1 MARTAPVP
9 NFAAIP
15 GMNPG
20 LFVLGGGGD
29 GGGSGAGGGKGGAG
43 KQGAGGKNGGND
55 ASGGGKNGLDPS
67 RYPMCGTAS
76 HPVDVVTGRAFT
88 HPIVDFELAGP
99 IPLSWQRVCSSTMAD
114 GDAGLGWGWGHSFGW
129 WIEVRRR
136 RIIVWSE
143 QGVSAEFPM
152 IEPGDRALGPF
163 GWLLR
168 REGEAVFSLDV
179 DDGVLRRFAAP
190 GQAQSAG
197 GPASPAAAEPDAEP
211 GVLRLCAL
219 EDRNGNRITLSYE
232 GGRLARIDDSAGR
245 VLRIAATSAGR
256 IAAIRV
262 QNAPSQGRWI
272 DLVRYLYDDEGH
284 LVEAIDA
291 DGFSSFYGYD
301 EDHRMTSDTDRS
313 GLTFHF
319 VYGPGGR
326 CVESWGDYR
335 GRPDPS
341 LQGELARTLHDG
353 VTRAKG
359 IHHCRFEYHDDGS
372 SDVID
377 SVRVRRFFGNAFG
390 LLDKIVSG
398 AGVTTCTYRDDGHL
412 TSLTDPMG
420 GTTTYERDERG
431 RATRIIDPLGGVTEL
446 VRDDRGDVVSVVD
459 PAGATRTFTRD
470 AKGNIR
476 SITDALG
483 GVTTFDVDER
493 GLVTG
498 MVTPRGDK
506 SRWTYDAQGNCTE
519 IVTPGGAAW
528 RYRFDHLGRRVEE
541 VTPTGAV
548 SRLVFSDRGDLTA
561 VHDAAGGTFRFSYDG
576 ERHVTSLLSQ
586 GGRETRLVWG
596 GYHRLCE
603 RTDANGAVVRMR
615 YDLEG
620 RMLEVHNERGEVHH
634 LEYDPSGLLVAER
647 TFDGRAISYKYDLA
661 SRLER
666 VSHTP
671 GEDVF
676 LTRDAA
682 GRVVARELPDGNVQT
697 FEYDQCGRLLH
708 MSGDGVD
715 VTFERDAE
723 GRLVGERQS
732 FGDFAA
738 EVRST
743 LDPMGNRVERRTSLG
758 HREEIVRDGFGD
770 RRRTV
775 LDGGHVIEHARDA
788 VGREI
793 ARQLQ
798 GGARL
803 ETAYDGL
810 GRITRRRVVT
820 PVAHAPGTDEPAWV
834 GAERGVLA
842 DKAYG
847 YDADSNIVDRWEG
860 GRGTTAYR
868 YDPVGQ
874 LLAVVPEKAREVVFR
889 YDAAGNMHEDGASAP
904 ARRYGEGSRLERRGD
919 RTYRWNDAGQLV
931 AAGAPDATGEPR
943 EHRYEWNASGLL
955 SRVHTPEG
963 DVVEMTY
970 DPMARRI
977 EKRVLRGRDV
987 VRTTRFVWDKDNL
1000 VHEITRQAAAKGD
1013 PVIEERT
1020 YCFHD
1025 QSFEPLAHRVR
1036 FGWDDPGRWLHYEND
1051 PAGTP
1056 ERLVDERGKTASTL
1070 RHAPWGAAEIEGQD
1084 WAKTPLRFQGQYEDD
1099 ETGLRYNRHRY
1110 YDPVTSRFVSADP
1123 IGLRGGI
1130 HAFNYAPNPL
1140 GWIDPH
1146 GLGRKNWPDAVHGRP
1161 TLAQQAVIDRAKA
1174 AEQAATREAK
1184 ANNGTCTPVSAATA
1198 DALVAD
1204 ANAQGVPVRMKE
1216 TDINGEHGFGP
1227 VNPAPHIHVNG
1238 AHVFVPPGYRP
1249 PAGSTV
1255 ITSQGPTVL

>member
-9 NFAAIP
+9 NLPAIP

-20 LFVLGGGGD
+20 LFILGGGGD

-55 ASGGGKNGLDPS
+55 ASGDGKNAPDPS
-67 RYPMCGTAS
+67 RYPLCGTAS

-99 IPLSWQRVCSSTMAD
+99 IPLVWQRVCSSTMAD
-114 GDAGLGWGWGHSFGW
+114 REAGLGWGWGHAFGW

-143 QGVSAEFPM
+143 QGVATEFPM
-152 IEPGDRALGPF
+152 IEPGGQALGPF

-168 REGEAVFSLDV
+168 REAEAAFSLDA

-190 GQAQSAG
+190 GDAG
-197 GPASPAAAEPDAEP
+197 ATGPAEAGAEP
-211 GVLRLCAL
+211 GALRLCAI
-219 EDRNGNRITLSYE
+219 EDRNGNRITLTYE

-245 VLRIAATSAGR
+245 VLRVASTSAGR

-272 DLVRYLYDDEGH
+272 DLVRYTYDEDGH
-284 LVEAIDA
+284 LIEATDA
-291 DGFSSFYGYD
+291 DGHSSHHGYD
-301 EDHRMTSDTDRS
+301 EDHRMTSDTDRT

-319 VYGPGGR
+319 VYGAGGR

-341 LQGELARTLHDG
+341 LQGELPRTLHDG
-353 VTRAKG
+353 VTRARG

-377 SVRVRRFFGNAFG
+377 ALRTRRFFGNAFG
-390 LLDKIVSG
+390 LLDKVVSG
-398 AGVTTCTYRDDGHL
+398 GGVTTCTYRDDGHL

-431 RATRIIDPLGGVTEL
+431 RATRIVDPLGGVTEL
-446 VRDDRGDVVSVVD
+446 TRDDRGDVVRVVD
-459 PAGATRTFTRD
+459 ASGAARTFTRD
-470 AKGNIR
+470 ARGNIR
-476 SITDALG
+476 SMTDATG
-483 GVTTFDVDER
+483 AVTTFDVDER
-493 GLVTG
+493 GSVIE
-498 MVTPRGDK
+498 MVTPRGDRA
-506 SRWTYDAQGNCTE
+506 RWAYDGQGNCTE
-519 IVTPGGAAW
+519 IVVPGGGTW
-528 RYRFDHLGRRVEE
+528 RYRHDFLGRRVEE
-541 VTPTGAV
+541 ITPAGAV

-576 ERHVTSLLSQ
+576 ERHVTSCTSQ
-586 GGRETRLVWG
+586 GGHVTRLEWG
-596 GYHRLCE
+596 GYHRLCS
-603 RTDANGAVVRMR
+603 RTDANGSVVRMR

-620 RMLEVHNERGEVHH
+620 HMIEVHNEQGEVHR
-634 LEYDPSGLLVAER
+634 LEYDPSGLLIAER
-647 TFDGRAISYKYDLA
+647 TFDGRTISYKYDLA

-666 VSHTP
+666 VSQAP
-671 GEDVF
+671 GEQTF

-682 GRVVARELPDGNVQT
+682 GRVVQRELPDGSVQH
-697 FEYDQCGRLLH
+697 FEYDQCNRLVRV
-708 MSGDGVD
+708 SGDGVE
-715 VTFERDAE
+715 VTFDRDAE
-723 GRLVGERQS
+723 GRLLGERQT
-732 FGDFAA
+732 FRDFAA
-738 EVRST
+738 EVRSV
-743 LDPMGNRVERRTSLG
+743 LDPEGNRVERRTSLG
-758 HREEIVRDGFGD
+758 HREEIVRDGLGD

-798 GGARL
+798 GGARM
-803 ETAYDGL
+803 ESAHDAL
-810 GRITRRRVVT
+810 GRIVRRRVISPAAHT
-820 PVAHAPGTDEPAWV
+820 PGEAGEPAWV

-860 GRGTTAYR
+860 GRGAAAYR

-874 LLAVVPEKAREVVFR
+874 LVAMVPEKAREVVFR
-889 YDAAGNMHEDGASAP
+889 YDAAGNMYEGGASAP
-904 ARRYGEGSRLERRGD
+904 ARRYGPGNRLERRGD

-931 AAGAPDATGEPR
+931 AAEAPGATGEPQAY
-943 EHRYEWNASGLL
+943 RYEWNASGLL
-955 SRVHTPEG
+955 SRVHTPGG

-970 DPMARRI
+970 DPLARRI
-977 EKRVLRGRDV
+977 EKRVVRGRDV
-987 VRTTRFVWDKDNL
+987 VRTTRFVWDRDNL
-1000 VHEITRQAAAKGD
+1000 VHEITREAAAQGD
-1013 PVIEERT
+1013 PVVQERT

-1025 QSFEPLAHRVR
+1025 ASFEPLAHRVR
-1036 FGWDDPGRWLHYEND
+1036 LGPDDPGRWLHYEND

-1056 ERLVDERGKTASTL
+1056 ERLVDDRGTTASTL
-1070 RHAPWGAAEIEGQD
+1070 RHAPWGGTEVEGQE
-1084 WAKTPLRFQGQYEDD
+1084 WARTPLRFQGQYEDD

-1110 YDPVTSRFVSADP
+1110 YDPQACRFVSPDP

-1130 HAFNYAPNPL
+1130 NAFTYAPNPL

-1198 DALVAD
+1198 DQLVAD

-1255 ITSQGPTVL
+1255 ITSAGPTVL